1 MVFGSG
7 AAKGPDGQEKGHKWP
22 ETLSSVKVLKVNVAS
37 VKVTLVAPLPF
48 RVWRGSYVRGA
59 LAAPLGFIF
68 QSGDES
74 FQRWRPLPAAELFT
88 CCHISAAY
96 CTSQHFRG
104 GSACSGLAALYR
116 WPTAEAFN
124 VWYETRLWGRDVQAT
139 ALVAAFDVETSSR

>member
-1 MVFGSG
+1 MARMVFGSG
-7 AAKGPDGQEKGHKWP
+7 AAKGPDGQEKGHIQQRQ
-22 ETLSSVKVLKVNVAS
+22 SVKGEYS
-37 VKVTLVAPLPF
+37 VCETDPRISPPL
-48 RVWRGSYVRGA
+48 RVRRGSYVRGFWRR
-59 LAAPLGFIF
+59 PFGFIF

-104 GSACSGLAALYR
+104 GSACSGLAALCR

-124 VWYETRLWGRDVQAT
+124 VWYEIRLQGRDVPAA
-139 ALVAAFDVETSSR
+139 ALVAAFDVETSPR